1 MKILNLISGN
11 YTPAEAREVLLKL
24 VDIKISFH
32 KIKNLKSQ
40 VNCEKP
46 DAVSQARIKEL
57 MEVRAQIVSLIEE
70 AVKGNHNV
78 EVESILNVA
87 LEGESFKIDYVQG
100 QEVAHSNKA

>member
-24 VDIKISFH
+24 IDIKISFH

-40 VNCEKP
+40 VNFEKA
-46 DAVSQARIKEL
+46 DVGSQARIKEL
-57 MEVRAQIVSLIEE
+57 LEIRAQIVSLIQE
-70 AVKGNHNV
+70 AIEGNHNV

-87 LEGESFKIDYVQG
+87 IEGKAYEVSHVQG
-100 QEVAHSNKA
+100 QEVAYSN